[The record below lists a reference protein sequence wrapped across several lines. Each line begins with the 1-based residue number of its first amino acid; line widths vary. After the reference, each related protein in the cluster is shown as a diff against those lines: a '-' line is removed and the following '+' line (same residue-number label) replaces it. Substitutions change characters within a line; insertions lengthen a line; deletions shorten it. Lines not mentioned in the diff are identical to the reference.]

1 MKSTLLFCL
10 ATTFAGYASAG
21 EIKLEDCPDVVRET
35 VGQHQRQG
43 RVDEVESYNIQ
54 GRALY
59 VVEIELPT
67 RRELKLHISPDGTLV
82 KMSEEVSLAEL
93 PDVVRA
99 VVEEKAAGG
108 TLDDLEKE
116 TMGKVVNYRMEIE
129 REKMP
134 DVDLLLD
141 AAGGIL
147 SEKEEADD

>member
-21 EIKLEDCPDVVRET
+21 EIKLEDCPDAVRET